1 MQIKTK
7 HLNSIYTSNMHNNT
21 LIVYKGDIMSKKIV
35 VTLPDETYKIMKNL
49 EGMGNKDGEIVR
61 NLVIS
66 WMAEKSMIST
76 SAKEKMKNKK

>member
-1 MQIKTK
+1 
-7 HLNSIYTSNMHNNT
+7 
-21 LIVYKGDIMSKKIV
+21 MSKKIV
-35 VTLPDETYKIMKNL
+35 VTLPDETYKLMKNL
-49 EGMGNKDGEIVR
+49 SGMGEKDGEIVR

>member
-1 MQIKTK
+1 MYEKIHIK
-7 HLNSIYTSNMHNNT
+7 
-21 LIVYKGDIMSKKIV
+21 YKEERMSKKIV
-35 VTLPDETYKIMKNL
+35 VTLPDETYNLMKKL

-76 SAKEKMKNKK
+76 AAKNKMNKQ

>member
-1 MQIKTK
+1 
-7 HLNSIYTSNMHNNT
+7 
-21 LIVYKGDIMSKKIV
+21 MSKKIV
-35 VTLPDETYKIMKNL
+35 VTLPDETYKLMKKL

-76 SAKEKMKNKK
+76 AAKNKMNKQ

>member
-1 MQIKTK
+1 
-7 HLNSIYTSNMHNNT
+7 MHNNT

>member
-1 MQIKTK
+1 
-7 HLNSIYTSNMHNNT
+7 
-21 LIVYKGDIMSKKIV
+21 MSKKIV
-35 VTLPDETYKIMKNL
+35 VTLPDETYKLMKHL

-76 SAKEKMKNKK
+76 SAKEKMKHKK